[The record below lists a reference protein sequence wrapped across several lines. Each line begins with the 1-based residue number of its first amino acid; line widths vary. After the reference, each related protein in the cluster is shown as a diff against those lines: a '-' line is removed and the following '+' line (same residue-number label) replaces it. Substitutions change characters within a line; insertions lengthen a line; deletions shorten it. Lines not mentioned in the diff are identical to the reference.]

1 MPSHSESEVHVLEPG
16 ERNCGE
22 GCGRSA
28 AITVEGDYAYCGTCL
43 KHLLLVAGIFKDATD
58 EADDHLQALR

>member
-1 MPSHSESEVHVLEPG
+1 MVEPG
-16 ERNCGE
+16 HRHCGE

-28 AITVEGDYAYCGTCL
+28 VVVVDGDYAYCGTCL
-43 KHLLLVAGIFKDATD
+43 HHLLMIAGIFTDATN